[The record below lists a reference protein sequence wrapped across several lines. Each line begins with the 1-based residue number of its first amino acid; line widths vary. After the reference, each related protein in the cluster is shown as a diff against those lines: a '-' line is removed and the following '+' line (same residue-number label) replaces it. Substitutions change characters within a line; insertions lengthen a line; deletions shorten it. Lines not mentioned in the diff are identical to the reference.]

1 MYQLGI
7 ILVLVAEKPAN
18 SVLSKDK
25 CPYLCQYK
33 CLVFVFFFNWSVIAL

>member
-18 SVLSKDK
+18 SVLSKG
-25 CPYLCQYK
+25 
-33 CLVFVFFFNWSVIAL
+33 VFVFFFNWSVIAL